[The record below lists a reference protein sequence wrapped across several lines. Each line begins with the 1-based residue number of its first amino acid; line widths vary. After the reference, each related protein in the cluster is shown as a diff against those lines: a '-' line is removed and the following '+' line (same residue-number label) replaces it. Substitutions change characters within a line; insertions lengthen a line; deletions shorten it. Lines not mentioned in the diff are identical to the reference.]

1 MADMPEALPECHLLI
16 HAQRVINEKLHLRI
30 QRLEA
35 EVERLQ
41 KLDTAKE
48 ARVVAEFSKNWN
60 WDD

>member
-1 MADMPEALPECHLLI
+1 MADMPEKLNECKLLI

-41 KLDTAKE
+41 KLEVAKE
-48 ARVVAEFSKNWN
+48 SRAVKEFSQTWN
-60 WDD
+60 W